1 MEIPNQEYKSGF
13 VSVLG
18 RPNVGKSTLI
28 NRLVGMK
35 IAAVS
40 AWPQTTRRRQM
51 GILTQDDA
59 QIIFIDTPGIHKPLH
74 KLGEWMNKEA
84 VETLEDCDVILVLAD
99 VSQPPGEEDRM
110 IAERLSGSKRKLP
123 ILLALNKIDL
133 IDLSTQEYHKSAFGT
148 LLPGAVSISIS
159 ATRGD
164 NLELLLSIIKDH
176 LPVHPPFFPEDQ
188 ITDLYERE
196 IVADLIRESALL
208 HLRAEVPHS
217 LAVRIDEYKERQDGN
232 IYIAAT
238 LFVERE
244 SQKGIVIGQG
254 ASMLKKIGITARQEI
269 ERILETGDIY
279 LDLRVKVR
287 KNWRNDESALRLFG
301 FKQ

>member
-1 MEIPNQEYKSGF
+1 M
-13 VSVLG
+13 LG

-28 NRLVGMK
+28 NRIIGMK

-40 AWPQTTRRRQM
+40 PWPQTTRRKQM
-51 GILTQDDA
+51 GILTQRDA
-59 QIIFIDTPGIHKPLH
+59 QIILVDTPGIHKPLH

-84 VETLEDCDVILVLAD
+84 EETLNDCDVICFLVDL
-99 VSQPPGEEDRM
+99 SQPPNDEDRR
-110 IAERLSGSKRKLP
+110 IAASLNRLKRNIPVLLVFNKL
-123 ILLALNKIDL
+123 DL
-133 IDLSTQEYHKSAFGT
+133 VAGAELEEQKLEYQK
-148 LLPGAVSISIS
+148 LLPGAQSIAIS

-164 NLELLLSIIKDH
+164 NVDQLLSMVKTH

-188 ITDLYERE
+188 VTDLYERE
-196 IVADLIRESALL
+196 IVADLIREAALF

-217 LAVRIDEYKERQDGN
+217 LAVRIDEFKERQDGN
-232 IYIAAT
+232 TYIAAT

-244 SQKGIVIGQG
+244 SQKPIVIGQG
-254 ASMLKKIGITARQEI
+254 ASMLKKIGISARQEI
-269 ERILETGDIY
+269 ERMLNRNIY

-301 FKQ
+301 YKH

>member
-1 MEIPNQEYKSGF
+1 MTNSNPNYRSGF
-13 VSVLG
+13 VSVIG

-28 NRLVGMK
+28 NRMIGMK

-40 AWPQTTRRRQM
+40 PWPQTTRRKQM
-51 GILTQDDA
+51 GILTLDDA
-59 QIIFIDTPGIHKPLH
+59 QIIFVDTPGIHKPLH

-84 VETLEDCDVILVLAD
+84 EETLDDCDVICFLVDLSQSPDDDDRRISSSLARMKRKVPTLLVLN
-99 VSQPPGEEDRM
+99 
-110 IAERLSGSKRKLP
+110 KL
-123 ILLALNKIDL
+123 DL
-133 IDLSTQEYHKSAFGT
+133 VPASTLEAQEQAYQN
-148 LLPGAVSISIS
+148 LLPGVQSIAIS

-164 NLELLLSIIKDH
+164 NVNMLLAMVKSH

-188 ITDLYERE
+188 VTDLYERE
-196 IVADLIRESALL
+196 IVADLIREAALF

-217 LAVRIDEYKERQDGN
+217 LAVRIDEFKERQDGN
-232 IYIAAT
+232 TYIAAT

-244 SQKGIVIGQG
+244 SQKPIVIGQG
-254 ASMLKKIGITARQEI
+254 ASMLKKIGISARQEI
-269 ERILETGDIY
+269 ERMLNKNIY

-301 FKQ
+301 YKP